1 MCGNCCSGP
10 AGYVLFTPED
20 GAAIAARL
28 GISVERFIVEYT
40 HDTRAGR
47 SLAEVSTPAGL
58 DCVFLDRTSVPGR
71 ALCSIYED
79 RPAQCR
85 TWPFWKS
92 NVSSPDAWARANAR
106 CPGINR
112 GALVPP
118 EQVRILRDRVDR

>member
-10 AGYVLFTPED
+10 AGYVLFTPEEA
-20 GAAIAARL
+20 GAIAARL
-28 GISVERFIVEYT
+28 GITVERFMLRYT
-40 HDTRAGR
+40 HDTRVGR
-47 SLAEVSTPAGL
+47 SLAEVPTPDGL
-58 DCVFLDRTSVPGR
+58 DCVFLDRVSHPGR

-85 TWPFWKS
+85 TWPFWRS
-92 NVSSPDAWARANAR
+92 NVSSPDAWARASAR

-118 EQVRILRDRVDR
+118 EQIRILRDRVDR